1 MPYHFLN
8 FPGPRTLK
16 TRQYQLTQRIVADVA
31 RNLAMGCVHGPAGTG
46 KTFAVEA
53 ALESLVK
60 IPIVYCP
67 LSTMSNVTPYQ
78 LARELFRAVTG
89 AEPPRVRGRFPL
101 VEALEDYLAAPE
113 RLIVLDEAQRLS
125 GDCLE
130 MIRQLYDS
138 RKTRFAVLYVGG
150 NGCWERL
157 SREPML
163 KSRIFRRLP
172 FIPLSLE
179 AVPRFMRYYHSI
191 YAQADDDQLIYID
204 ETYAEGVLR
213 NWASFTKTAAELCS
227 ESGREHVDDVVV
239 ANVLSLMGGGIED

>member
-1 MPYHFLN
+1 MPHHFLD
-8 FPGPRTLK
+8 FPGVRTLK

-31 RNLAMGCVHGPAGTG
+31 KNLAMGCVHGPAGTG

-53 ALESLVK
+53 ALEALIE

-67 LSTMSNVTPYQ
+67 LSTMNNVTPYQ

-101 VEALEDYLAAPE
+101 VEALEDYLAAPD
-113 RLIVLDEAQRLS
+113 RLIVLDEAQRLN

-130 MIRQLYDS
+130 MIRQLHDS
-138 RKTRFAVLYVGG
+138 RRTRFAVLYVGG

-172 FIPLSLE
+172 FMPLSPE
-179 AVPRFMRYYHSI
+179 SIPRLIRYYHSI
-191 YAQADDDQLIYID
+191 YAQSDNELLTYID

-213 NWASFTKTAAELCS
+213 NWASFTMTAAELCND
-227 ESGREHVDDVVV
+227 SGREHVDDVVV
-239 ANVLSLMGGGIED
+239 GNVMALMGGGVED

>member
-1 MPYHFLN
+1 MPYHFLD
-8 FPGPRTLK
+8 FPGVRTLK

-31 RNLAMGCVHGPAGTG
+31 KKLAMGCVHGPAGTG

-53 ALESLVK
+53 ALEDLIK
-60 IPIVYCP
+60 IPIVYCS
-67 LSTMSNVTPYQ
+67 LSTMNNVTPFQ
-78 LARELFRAVTG
+78 LAKELFKSVTG
-89 AEPPRVRGRFPL
+89 AEPPRVPSRFPL
-101 VEALEDYLAAPE
+101 VEALEDYLVAPE

-130 MIRQLYDS
+130 MIRQLHDS

-172 FIPLSLE
+172 FPPLSPE
-179 AVPRFMRYYHSI
+179 AVPRLIRYYHPI
-191 YAQADDDQLIYID
+191 WAQADNELLTSID

-213 NWASFTKTAAELCS
+213 NWASFTMTAAELCS

-239 ANVLSLMGGGIED
+239 GNVYALMGGGVED